1 MRFCFEGRH
10 AKIHCMKTN
19 RLFPQAEVSV
29 KQEARLKNAHPWVYA
44 DEILNVSEQPVN
56 GMPVDVISRK
66 GKYLGTGIWSEHS
79 QIRIRILSRNAND
92 TYDDAFFARRTAWA
106 VEYRRTVMGEDYG
119 ACRLIHGEA
128 DGLPGLTVDR
138 YGDLLVSEVLS
149 YGMDLRRDVIY
160 RTLKEELAKD
170 GCQVRGIFERNEGE
184 LRLKEGLSQYK
195 GWYGEAADSALTEI
209 TENGIRY
216 EVDIE
221 NGQKT
226 GFFLDQKYNRMAVR
240 RIAAGR
246 NVLDCCTHTGSF
258 ALNCAAA
265 GAKSVT
271 AVDVSASA
279 LETAKRNAQLNGL
292 SDRISFVQADL
303 FDLLPAYVNE
313 HKHYDFVIL
322 DPPAFTKSRKTY
334 RNAREGYRKINALG
348 MRLVS
353 RGGYLATCSCSHFMP
368 RDAFVGMLKDASQ
381 DAGVSLRIVEERH
394 AAPDHPV
401 LVGTDETDYLKFFL
415 LQIV

>member
-1 MRFCFEGRH
+1 
-10 AKIHCMKTN
+10 MKTN

-184 LRLKEGLSQYK
+184 LRLKEGLGQYK

>member
-1 MRFCFEGRH
+1 
-10 AKIHCMKTN
+10 MKTN

-128 DGLPGLTVDR
+128 DGLPGVTVDR

-160 RTLKEELAKD
+160 RTLKEELEKD

-195 GWYGEAADSALTEI
+195 GWYGEPADSALTEI

-353 RGGYLATCSCSHFMP
+353 RGGYLVTCSCSHFMP

-401 LVGTDETDYLKFFL
+401 LVSTDETDYLKFFL

>member
-1 MRFCFEGRH
+1 
-10 AKIHCMKTN
+10 MKTN

-322 DPPAFTKSRKTY
+322 DPPAFTKSRKAY

>member
-1 MRFCFEGRH
+1 
-10 AKIHCMKTN
+10 MKTN

-195 GWYGEAADSALTEI
+195 GWYGEPADSALTEI

-322 DPPAFTKSRKTY
+322 DPPAFTKSRKAY

>member
-1 MRFCFEGRH
+1 
-10 AKIHCMKTN
+10 MKTN

-195 GWYGEAADSALTEI
+195 GWYGEPADSALTEI